1 MLRNVQLTEMELARH
16 GLWAPRV
23 ALGASFLTSIPLF
36 LKVPWKLIT
45 PLQGELAFPR
55 KTLEYDLF
63 EQSLNI
69 PDNVLDGEVGSG
81 ETEGS
86 IVLAYVEF
94 TVQWVK

>member
-1 MLRNVQLTEMELARH
+1 MACGLLRL
-16 GLWAPRV
+16 LWVPPF
-23 ALGASFLTSIPLF
+23 SPQFSSF

-55 KTLEYDLF
+55 NILECDVF
-63 EQSLNI
+63 ERLLNI

-81 ETEGS
+81 ETEGN
-86 IVLAYVEF
+86 IVLAHVEF